1 MAILRTS
8 SVRRKAW
15 MRKFFPPLAA
25 LSLVSLASCGKPETP
40 AVKPETKAEVVQ
52 QLSPEEN
59 VAASSRGARA
69 IATNNQV
76 NFPVSN
82 LNDGTPQAWGAA
94 EGMNDIYAAVVLP
107 SPQAIQEFRISLFS
121 PAQPPRAHLRD
132 LRVINA
138 DSEASEPNWRVV
150 RSRLSKDQPFSE
162 KVTIPPSA
170 DGTVVLIEIDHSDPN
185 WGSHKIW
192 GFGCFT
198 ASKGDARNYLTAGR
212 GIYVRELQ
220 MK

>member
-8 SVRRKAW
+8 VVRRKAW
-15 MRKFFPPLAA
+15 TQAFFPLTA
-25 LSLVSLASCGKPETP
+25 LLLLSLASCGKPEPP
-40 AVKPETKAEVVQ
+40 AGKTEPKAEVVS
-52 QLSPEEN
+52 QLSPGES

-76 NFPVSN
+76 NFPVSS

-94 EGMNDIYAAVVLP
+94 EGMNDVYAAVVLP
-107 SPQAIQEFRISLFS
+107 SPQAVQEYRISLFS

-132 LRVINA
+132 LRVITA

-162 KVTIPPSA
+162 KVTMPPLA
-170 DGTVVLIEIDHSDPN
+170 DGTVVRVEIDHSDPN
-185 WGSHKIW
+185 WGPHKIW
-192 GFGCFT
+192 GFGCF
-198 ASKGDARNYLTAGR
+198 AVSKGDARNYLTAGR